1 MRFSARPGHL
11 LTLGPLTVLL
21 PTLTWATQQERER
34 RSVLPLLPG
43 EASLR
48 TGAPESA
55 GRRPVRERAWSRVR
69 VLLPGRKQQRA
80 RACASD
86 LTRFG

>member
-1 MRFSARPGHL
+1 
-11 LTLGPLTVLL
+11 LTVLL
-21 PTLTWATQQERER
+21 PTLTWTTQQERER
-34 RSVLPLLPG
+34 RSV
-43 EASLR
+43 
-48 TGAPESA
+48 APAPPWGSEFSERVRPRALDVVPCESEL
-55 GRRPVRERAWSRVR
+55 GSRVR